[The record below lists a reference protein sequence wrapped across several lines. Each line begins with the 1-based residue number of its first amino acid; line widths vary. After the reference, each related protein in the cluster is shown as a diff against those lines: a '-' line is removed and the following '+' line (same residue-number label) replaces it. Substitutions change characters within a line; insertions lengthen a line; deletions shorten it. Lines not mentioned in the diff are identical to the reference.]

1 MLRCVV
7 CLGDSIFTLWEEQN
21 VKLFVNEV
29 QREIFGLEER
39 EWGMEGIM

>member
-1 MLRCVV
+1 
-7 CLGDSIFTLWEEQN
+7 LGDSIFTLWEEQN